1 MTMFYEKLL
10 EVSDSSHVKTEEK
23 MSRHTTFRAG
33 GPAAYYVSPAD
44 ARELGEVIRLC
55 RREEV
60 PYCILGNGS
69 NLLVGDGGFDGVV
82 ISMTAGF
89 SGCTVDSDRC
99 EIAAGA
105 GASLSRVGKAALEAG
120 LTGFEFAAGIPGT
133 VGGAVVMNAGA
144 YGSETKDII
153 ESARVMTIEGEEK
166 VLSLPELELG
176 YRTSCI
182 PANRYI
188 VLEAR
193 YRLKPGSKTEIR
205 AYMDELAA
213 RRKSKQPL
221 EYPSAGSTFKRPAG
235 NFAGKLIEEAGL
247 AGYRVGGAEVSGKHC
262 GFVINRDHAT
272 ASDIMTLCQ
281 DVKRK
286 VFECSGVELEMEVR
300 TLGTFESRRGDV
312 T

>member
-82 ISMTAGF
+82 ISMTAG
-89 SGCTVDSDRC
+89 
-99 EIAAGA
+99 
-105 GASLSRVGKAALEAG
+105 ASLSRVGKAALEAG

-144 YGSETKDII
+144 YGSETKNIL
-153 ESARVMTIEGEEK
+153 ESVRVMTMEGEEK

-182 PANRYI
+182 PANHYI

-193 YRLKPGSKTEIR
+193 YRLKPGDKDEIK
-205 AYMDELAA
+205 AYMDDLAG
-213 RRKSKQPL
+213 RRKSRQPL
-221 EYPSAGSTFKRPAG
+221 EFPSAGSTFKRPAG

-281 DVKRK
+281 DVKRRVK
-286 VFECSGVELEMEVR
+286 EHSGVELEMEVK
-300 TLGTFESRRGDV
+300 TLGRF
-312 T
+312 

>member
-188 VLEAR
+188 VMEAR

-221 EYPSAGSTFKRPAG
+221 EYPSAGARLSGRQG
-235 NFAGKLIEEAGL
+235 IL
-247 AGYRVGGAEVSGKHC
+247 RV
-262 GFVINRDHAT
+262 N
-272 ASDIMTLCQ
+272 
-281 DVKRK
+281 
-286 VFECSGVELEMEVR
+286 
-300 TLGTFESRRGDV
+300 
-312 T
+312 

>member
-89 SGCTVDSDRC
+89 SGCRVDSDRC

-144 YGSETKDII
+144 YGSETKDIL
-153 ESARVMTIEGEEK
+153 ESVRVMTMEGEEK
-166 VLSLPELELG
+166 VLSLPEL
-176 YRTSCI
+176 
-182 PANRYI
+182 
-188 VLEAR
+188 
-193 YRLKPGSKTEIR
+193 
-205 AYMDELAA
+205 
-213 RRKSKQPL
+213 
-221 EYPSAGSTFKRPAG
+221 
-235 NFAGKLIEEAGL
+235 
-247 AGYRVGGAEVSGKHC
+247 
-262 GFVINRDHAT
+262 
-272 ASDIMTLCQ
+272 
-281 DVKRK
+281 
-286 VFECSGVELEMEVR
+286 
-300 TLGTFESRRGDV
+300 
-312 T
+312 